1 MGLKSTETV
10 TCCVKLSVTNAF
22 LEKIKSAV
30 KKANFGKIISDKTFG
45 CAELVGE
52 KWADDGGF
60 LGNLRN
66 GIKSSPAAVFFN
78 FTGIGAIANAS
89 WTIVTIEYKI
99 KVDMF
104 RIVKH
109 KKGRLISLLIKKLRK
124 IRRKLVCKEME
135 KEIKKGFE
143 DKISEKAGIF
153 SGLTGIAVVVEDVD
167 VY

>member
-1 MGLKSTETV
+1 
-10 TCCVKLSVTNAF
+10 
-22 LEKIKSAV
+22 
-30 KKANFGKIISDKTFG
+30 
-45 CAELVGE
+45 
-52 KWADDGGF
+52 
-60 LGNLRN
+60 
-66 GIKSSPAAVFFN
+66 
-78 FTGIGAIANAS
+78 
-89 WTIVTIEYKI
+89 
-99 KVDMF
+99 MF